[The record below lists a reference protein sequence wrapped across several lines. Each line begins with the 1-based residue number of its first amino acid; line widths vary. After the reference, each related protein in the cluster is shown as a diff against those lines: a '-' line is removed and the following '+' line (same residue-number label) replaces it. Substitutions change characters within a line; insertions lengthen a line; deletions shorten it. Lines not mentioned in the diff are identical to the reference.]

1 MSERDAERFP
11 SVLQFLHTR
20 CGSSSAVERELP
32 KLDVAGSIPVSRSN
46 LLGCTADLQGPRAV
60 HLTETPDFDPV
71 EPTINVN
78 IRPRQDEIEMEWDV
92 VGCQSFK
99 QETGKWASLRPGEL
113 VPT

>member
-1 MSERDAERFP
+1 MCICINCHYVD
-11 SVLQFLHTR
+11 R
-20 CGSSSAVERELP
+20 CFTYHAVEGQHEQ
-32 KLDVAGSIPVSRSN
+32 I
-46 LLGCTADLQGPRAV
+46 

-78 IRPRQDEIEMEWDV
+78 IRSHQDEIEMEWDV

-99 QETGKWASLRPGEL
+99 QEIGKWVKLRPGEL